1 MSFAPFL
8 SATDVEGI
16 VRDAALPGFETI
28 LAVNGETWLVL
39 ARWNDVQQDYVSVPA
54 QRVLVEYADRQE
66 RTIRT
71 DAGETVTIDGWFT
84 AIEPFDVERNDL
96 FSLGATGDEERG
108 QIAAV
113 RPARLGTQ
121 RAAFRLRLGEQ

>member
-1 MSFAPFL
+1 MSFL
-8 SATDVEGI
+8 TSADVVSLAE
-16 VRDAALPGFETI
+16 VNRSGFETM
-28 LAVNGETWLVL
+28 ATVNGETHLVL
-39 ARWNDVQQDYVSVPA
+39 SRWNDVQQDYVSLPA

-71 DAGETVTIDGWFT
+71 DAGEVITIDGWLT
-84 AIEPFDVERNDL
+84 AIEPFNVERADL

-108 QIAAV
+108 QIVAV